1 MLRQFS
7 YSRFISIFK
16 RREMQKK
23 HVVILGAGFAGL
35 QLARRLRNTDLTIT
49 LIDQYNFHQFQP
61 LMYQVATGRLEPSSI
76 SFPLRKVF
84 QRKNNVHVRLAKVT
98 QVDTMLKK
106 VVTDE
111 AGTFSYDH
119 LVIATGCTTN
129 YFGNKNI
136 EQYAF
141 PMKSTGEAVT
151 LRNRILLN
159 FEDALS
165 ATEDE
170 LPGIMNIVVVGGGP
184 TGVELSGSLA
194 ELKKNI
200 LPKDYPD
207 MDFSKLNVYLI
218 EAGPATLGVMSKAS
232 QEKSREYLE
241 SMGVQVMTGAHVE
254 NYDGKVVVLKDG
266 TSIPTHTLIWA
277 AGVTGNVPPGIG
289 PEYLVRGNR
298 IKVDEYN
305 RVIGL
310 NDVFAMGDISYMET
324 TDFPKG
330 HPQLA
335 NVAIAQAKNLVSNLE
350 NLTERKPLK
359 PFRYKSPGTM
369 ATVGKRKAVVDL
381 PFMSFQGRFAWFIWM
396 FLHLMLIVSV
406 KNRLIIFINWAI
418 SYFTNDTTLRLI
430 LLPTKKAKLTQV
442 KEPMREPELV

>member
-1 MLRQFS
+1 MH
-7 YSRFISIFK
+7 
-16 RREMQKK
+16 KK
-23 HVVILGAGFAGL
+23 QIVILGAGFAGL
-35 QLARRLRNTDLTIT
+35 QLARRISDTDYEIT

-61 LMYQVATGRLEPSSI
+61 LLYQVATARLEPSSI

-84 QRKNNVHVRLAKVT
+84 QRKHNVHVRLAKVLEINT
-98 QVDTMLKK
+98 NAQQVI
-106 VVTDE
+106 TDS
-111 AGTFSYDH
+111 ANFNYDF

-129 YFGNKNI
+129 YFGNKNL
-136 EQYAF
+136 ELFAF
-141 PMKSTGEAVT
+141 PMKSTNEAIA

-165 ATEDE
+165 ADTET
-170 LPGIMNIVVVGGGP
+170 LQAVMNIVVVGGGP

-218 EAGPATLGVMSKAS
+218 EAGPATLGVMSKSS
-232 QEKSREYLE
+232 QQKSQEYLE
-241 SMGVQVMTGAHVE
+241 LMGVHVWTNAHVKD
-254 NYDGKVVVLKDG
+254 YDGKTVSLTDG
-266 TSIPTHTLIWA
+266 KSIPTHTLIWA
-277 AGVTGNVPPGIG
+277 AGVTGNVPPGIST
-289 PEYLVRGNR
+289 EKLVRGNR
-298 IKVDEYN
+298 IKVDSCHRIEGFEN
-305 RVIGL
+305 
-310 NDVFAMGDISYMET
+310 VFVLGDLAYMET
-324 TDFPKG
+324 SDFPKG

-335 NVAIAQAKNLVSNLE
+335 NVAIAQAKNMALNFKNISRNKSL
-350 NLTERKPLK
+350 N
-359 PFRYKSPGTM
+359 PFSYKNPGTM

-381 PFMSFQGRFAWFIWM
+381 PFINFQGRLAWFVWM

-430 LLPTKKAKLTQV
+430 LLPAEKKGKS
-442 KEPMREPELV
+442 R